1 MTKTN
6 YMKTKG
12 LFLSA
17 LMMGAVLAGCS
28 SDNDVMNNEENKSA
42 AKGDSYIAV
51 NIVNPG
57 VGSRAADDAVG
68 TDEENEVKSALFVFF
83 NDNGGFVQA
92 ESVDV
97 SEFSWNDGGEGP
109 ASKVSNAVI
118 VLSRPTTYPSKV
130 VALLNTGLSVTDV
143 KDKNLS
149 DIQGISGDYI
159 DTTNGFAM
167 SNSAYL
173 QDGNNMVATPLTDA
187 NIQSSEALA
196 KENPVTIT
204 VERVLA
210 KVSIAENESLSVTGK
225 DVKLDG
231 ANITLEPEIVGY
243 QIVQTNPKSFLLK
256 NIDGINAT
264 WNWNDDANF
273 RSYWANSYEPEAYT
287 FYSYN
292 DVEKDGTNLAY
303 CHENTS
309 GAETATTLLVAAKIK
324 AEGEDAETIIKYK
337 GMYYTEK
344 GLNTY
349 INSQLSE
356 CYYTVDAYADEQGQT
371 VTKSNDWSNYLKVQ
385 ASSEEDAKPWAV
397 EIVLDGQP
405 ATATADEV
413 AAAQAIINGLDKG
426 MQWTD
431 GDAYFYV
438 PIKHNVAN
446 QDLEGVVRNHFYQ
459 LSVNSISGL
468 GTPVYDPSEKI
479 EFFEKPTDEEYYIA
493 AKIQILKWNMV
504 SQDVA
509 LE

>member
-97 SEFSWNDGGEGP
+97 SDFSWEPGDGP

-118 VLSRPTTYPSKV
+118 VLSKPTTYPSKV
-130 VALLNTGLSVTDV
+130 VALLNTGLSVADV

-210 KVSIAENESLSVTGK
+210 KVSIEENESLSVAGK

-243 QIVQTNPKSFLLK
+243 QIVQTNPKSYLLK
-256 NIDGINAT
+256 NIDGINAA

-287 FYSYN
+287 FYSYKEV
-292 DVEKDGTNLAY
+292 VEGSTNLAY

-309 GAETATTLLVAAKIK
+309 GEETATTLLVAAKIK
-324 AEGEDAETIIKYK
+324 AEGKDAETIIKYK

-356 CYYTVDAYADEQGQT
+356 CYYTVDANDSQVA
-371 VTKSNDWSNYLKVQ
+371 KSNDWSNYLKVQ
-385 ASSEEDAKPWAV
+385 ASSEEGAKPWAV
-397 EIVLDGQP
+397 EIVLNGQP
-405 ATATADEV
+405 ATATAEEV
-413 AAAQAIINGLDKG
+413 AAAQAIIEGLDKG

-438 PIKHNVAN
+438 PIKHNVAG

>member
-28 SDNDVMNNEENKSA
+28 SDNDVMNNEENKGA

-118 VLSRPTTYPSKV
+118 VLSKPTTYPSKV
-130 VALLNTGLSVTDV
+130 VALLNTGLSVADV
-143 KDKNLS
+143 DKKSLS

-159 DTTNGFAM
+159 DTNNGFAM

-210 KVSIAENESLSVTGK
+210 KVSIEENESLSVAGK

-243 QIVQTNPKSFLLK
+243 QVVQTNPKSYLLK

-264 WNWNDDANF
+264 WSWNDDANF

-292 DVEKDGTNLAY
+292 EVVEGSTNLAY

-309 GAETATTLLVAAKIK
+309 GKETATTLLVAAKIK
-324 AEGEDAETIIKYK
+324 AEGKDAETIIKYK
-337 GMYYTEK
+337 GMYYTEE

-356 CYYTVDAYADEQGQT
+356 CYYTVDAYTDEQGQT
-371 VTKSNDWSNYLKVQ
+371 VTKSNDWSSYLKVQ
-385 ASSEEDAKPWAV
+385 ASTEADAKPWAV

-405 ATATADEV
+405 ATATAEEV
-413 AAAQAIINGLDKG
+413 AAAQAIIDGLDKG

>member
-28 SDNDVMNNEENKSA
+28 SDNDVMNNEENKGA

-118 VLSRPTTYPSKV
+118 VLSKPTTYPSKV

-243 QIVQTNPKSFLLK
+243 QIVQTNPKSYLLK

-273 RSYWANSYEPEAYT
+273 RSYWANSWVPQAYT
-287 FYSYN
+287 YYSYN
-292 DVEKDGTNLAY
+292 EVEKDGTNLAY

-324 AEGEDAETIIKYK
+324 AEGKDAETIIKYK

-356 CYYTVDAYADEQGQT
+356 CYYTVDANDSQVA
-371 VTKSNDWSNYLKVQ
+371 KSNDWSNYLKVQ
-385 ASSEEDAKPWAV
+385 ASSEEGAKPWAV

-405 ATATADEV
+405 ATATAEEV
-413 AAAQAIINGLDKG
+413 AAAQAIIDGLDKG

-438 PIKHNVAN
+438 PIKHNVVG

-479 EFFEKPTDEEYYIA
+479 EFFDKPTDEEYYIA

>member
-28 SDNDVMNNEENKSA
+28 SDNDVMNNEEKKSA

-83 NDNGGFVQA
+83 NENGGFVQA

-97 SEFSWNDGGEGP
+97 SEFTWGPGDGP

-118 VLSRPTTYPSKV
+118 VLSKPTTYPSKV
-130 VALLNTGLSVTDV
+130 VALLNTGLSVDDV
-143 KDKNLS
+143 DKKSLS

-159 DTTNGFAM
+159 DTAKGFAM

-187 NIQSSEALA
+187 NIQSSEDLA
-196 KENPVTIT
+196 KQNPVTIS

-210 KVSIAENESLSVTGK
+210 KVSIEENESLSVAGK

-243 QIVQTNPKSFLLK
+243 QIVQTNPKSYLLK

-273 RSYWANSYEPEAYT
+273 RSYWANSWVPQAYT
-287 FYSYN
+287 FYSYKEV
-292 DVEKDGTNLAY
+292 VEGSTNLAY

-324 AEGEDAETIIKYK
+324 AEGKDAETIIKYK

-356 CYYTVDAYADEQGQT
+356 CYYTVDANDSQAA
-371 VTKSNDWSNYLKVQ
+371 KSNDWSNYLKVQ

-397 EIVLDGQP
+397 EIVLDGQLP
-405 ATATADEV
+405 TTATADEV

-438 PIKHNVAN
+438 PIKHNVAG

>member
-97 SEFSWNDGGEGP
+97 SDFSWEPGDGP

-118 VLSRPTTYPSKV
+118 VLSKPTTYPSKV
-130 VALLNTGLSVTDV
+130 VALLNTGLSVADV

-210 KVSIAENESLSVTGK
+210 KVSIEENESLSVAGK

-243 QIVQTNPKSFLLK
+243 QIVQTNPKSYLLK
-256 NIDGINAT
+256 NIDGINAA

-287 FYSYN
+287 FYSYKEV
-292 DVEKDGTNLAY
+292 VEGSTNLAY

-309 GAETATTLLVAAKIK
+309 GEETATTLLVAAKIK
-324 AEGEDAETIIKYK
+324 AEGKDAETIIKYK

-356 CYYTVDAYADEQGQT
+356 CYYTVDANDSQVA
-371 VTKSNDWSNYLKVQ
+371 KSNDWSNYLKVQ
-385 ASSEEDAKPWAV
+385 ASSEEGAKPWAV
-397 EIVLDGQP
+397 EIVLNGQP
-405 ATATADEV
+405 ATATAEEV
-413 AAAQAIINGLDKG
+413 AAAQAIIEGLDKG

-438 PIKHNVAN
+438 PIKHNVAG

-468 GTPVYDPSEKI
+468 GTPVYNPSEKI
-479 EFFEKPTDEEYYIA
+479 EFFDKPTDEEYYIA

-504 SQDVA
+504 SQNVD
-509 LE
+509 LQ

>member
-68 TDEENEVKSALFVFF
+68 IDEENEVKSALFVFF

-118 VLSRPTTYPSKV
+118 VLSKPTTYPSKV
-130 VALLNTGLSVTDV
+130 VALLNTGLSVADV
-143 KDKNLS
+143 DKKSLS

-159 DTTNGFAM
+159 DTAKGFAM

-210 KVSIAENESLSVTGK
+210 KVSIEENESLSVTGK

-243 QIVQTNPKSFLLK
+243 QIVQTNPESYLLK

-264 WNWNDDANF
+264 WNWSDAANF
-273 RSYWANSYEPEAYT
+273 RSYWANSWVPQAYT

-292 DVEKDGTNLAY
+292 EVVEGSTNLAY
-303 CHENTS
+303 CHENTDT
-309 GAETATTLLVAAKIK
+309 ENPTTLLVAAKIK
-324 AEGEDAETIIKYK
+324 AEGKEAETIIKYK
-337 GMYYTEK
+337 GMYYTED
-344 GLNTY
+344 GLKTY
-349 INSQLSE
+349 INSQLSD
-356 CYYTVDAYADEQGQT
+356 CYYTVNAYTNEEGET
-371 VTKSNDWSNYLKVQ
+371 ITTSNDW
-385 ASSEEDAKPWAV
+385 ASYIATAECVDEGAETWNVS
-397 EIVLDGQP
+397 IVLNGKP
-405 ATATADEV
+405 ENATNDEV
-413 AAAQAIINGLDKG
+413 KAAQAIIANLDKA

-431 GDAYFYV
+431 GDAYFFV
-438 PIKHNVAN
+438 ELKHDVDG
-446 QDLEGVVRNHFYQ
+446 QKDLNGVVRNHFYQ

-468 GTPVYDPSEKI
+468 GTPVYTPDEKI
-479 EFFEKPTDEEYYIA
+479 LEFKKPTDEEYYIA

>member
-68 TDEENEVKSALFVFF
+68 TDEENEGKSALFVFF

-97 SEFSWNDGGEGP
+97 SDFSWEPGDGP

-118 VLSRPTTYPSKV
+118 VLSKPTTYPSKV
-130 VALLNTGLSVTDV
+130 VALLNTGLSVADV

-210 KVSIAENESLSVTGK
+210 KVSIEENESLSVAGK

-243 QIVQTNPKSFLLK
+243 QIVQTNPKSYLLK
-256 NIDGINAT
+256 NIDGINAA

-287 FYSYN
+287 FYSYKEV
-292 DVEKDGTNLAY
+292 VEGSTNLAY

-309 GAETATTLLVAAKIK
+309 GEETATTLLVAAKIK
-324 AEGEDAETIIKYK
+324 AEGKDAETIIKYK

-356 CYYTVDAYADEQGQT
+356 CYYTVDANDSQVA
-371 VTKSNDWSNYLKVQ
+371 KSNDWSNYLKVQ
-385 ASSEEDAKPWAV
+385 ASSEEGAKPWAV
-397 EIVLDGQP
+397 EIVLNGQP
-405 ATATADEV
+405 ATATAEEV
-413 AAAQAIINGLDKG
+413 AAAQAIIEGLDKG

-438 PIKHNVAN
+438 PIKHNVAG

-468 GTPVYDPSEKI
+468 GTPVYNPSEKI
-479 EFFEKPTDEEYYIA
+479 EFFDKPTDEEYYIA

-504 SQDVA
+504 SQNVD
-509 LE
+509 LQ

>member
-28 SDNDVMNNEENKSA
+28 SDNDVMNNEEKKSA

-83 NDNGGFVQA
+83 NENGGFVQA

-97 SEFSWNDGGEGP
+97 SEFTWGPGDGP

-118 VLSRPTTYPSKV
+118 VLSKPTTYPSKV
-130 VALLNTGLSVTDV
+130 VALLNTGLSVDDV
-143 KDKNLS
+143 DKKSLS

-159 DTTNGFAM
+159 ETTKGFAM

-210 KVSIAENESLSVTGK
+210 KVSIEENESLSVAGK

-231 ANITLEPEIVGY
+231 ANITL
-243 QIVQTNPKSFLLK
+243 
-256 NIDGINAT
+256 
-264 WNWNDDANF
+264 
-273 RSYWANSYEPEAYT
+273 
-287 FYSYN
+287 
-292 DVEKDGTNLAY
+292 
-303 CHENTS
+303 
-309 GAETATTLLVAAKIK
+309 
-324 AEGEDAETIIKYK
+324 
-337 GMYYTEK
+337 
-344 GLNTY
+344 
-349 INSQLSE
+349 
-356 CYYTVDAYADEQGQT
+356 
-371 VTKSNDWSNYLKVQ
+371 
-385 ASSEEDAKPWAV
+385 
-397 EIVLDGQP
+397 
-405 ATATADEV
+405 
-413 AAAQAIINGLDKG
+413 
-426 MQWTD
+426 
-431 GDAYFYV
+431 
-438 PIKHNVAN
+438 
-446 QDLEGVVRNHFYQ
+446 
-459 LSVNSISGL
+459 
-468 GTPVYDPSEKI
+468 
-479 EFFEKPTDEEYYIA
+479 
-493 AKIQILKWNMV
+493 
-504 SQDVA
+504 
-509 LE
+509 

>member
-97 SEFSWNDGGEGP
+97 SDFSWEPGDGP

-118 VLSRPTTYPSKV
+118 VLSKPTTYPSKV
-130 VALLNTGLSVTDV
+130 VALLNTGLSVADV

-187 NIQSSEALA
+187 NIQSSKALA

-210 KVSIAENESLSVTGK
+210 KVSIEENESLSVAGK

-243 QIVQTNPKSFLLK
+243 QIVQTNPKSYLLK

-287 FYSYN
+287 FYSYKEV
-292 DVEKDGTNLAY
+292 VEGSTNLAY

-309 GAETATTLLVAAKIK
+309 GEETATTLLVAAKIK
-324 AEGEDAETIIKYK
+324 AEGKDAETIIKYK

-356 CYYTVDAYADEQGQT
+356 CYYTVDANDSQVA
-371 VTKSNDWSNYLKVQ
+371 KSNDWSNYLKVQ
-385 ASSEEDAKPWAV
+385 ASSEEGAKPWAV
-397 EIVLDGQP
+397 EIVLNGQP
-405 ATATADEV
+405 ATATAEEV
-413 AAAQAIINGLDKG
+413 AAAQAIIEGLDKG

-438 PIKHNVAN
+438 PIKHNVAG

-468 GTPVYDPSEKI
+468 GTPVYNPSEKI
-479 EFFEKPTDEEYYIA
+479 EFFDKPTDEEYYIA